1 MKWGISPNREM
12 PHFSC
17 IFQPV
22 PLWCAYNK
30 TTVVRRSFFSTLGH
44 LCNQE
49 CLYISVFDAFY
60 MGQVGKA
67 WIAPKNR
74 LIH

>member
-1 MKWGISPNREM
+1 MEWKLLLGLKIHEK
-12 PHFSC
+12 
-17 IFQPV
+17 
-22 PLWCAYNK
+22 NK

-67 WIAPKNR
+67 LIAPKKR